1 MLYLQQLVKVFY
13 CSVCCKIVPI
23 TSRNMEHKIMKIFI
37 VRHGETDSNKAKKL
51 MGKSVDEPLNPE
63 GLKQAYEL
71 VENIHENDYDIIFTS
86 PLKRAQQ
93 TAKIIADKIKV
104 PIIEKSEIVERDF
117 GSMVGKSWDEMINEV
132 KSENVNFKE
141 KDFEQKY
148 DYRPYG
154 GECVE
159 DVKERVLKFIDELK
173 TNYSDKKVL
182 IVAHGGIMK
191 LLHLLFLEK
200 TMDKTPDNIAI
211 HEFDI

>member
-1 MLYLQQLVKVFY
+1 
-13 CSVCCKIVPI
+13 
-23 TSRNMEHKIMKIFI
+23 MKISI

-51 MGKSVDEPLNPE
+51 MGKSVNEPLNPE
-63 GLKQAYEL
+63 GIKQAYEL
-71 VENIHENDYDIIFTS
+71 AKNISRNGFDVIFTS

-93 TAKIIADKIKV
+93 TAEIIADKIKV
-104 PIIEKSEIVERDF
+104 PVIEKSEIEERDF
-117 GSMVGKSWDEMINEV
+117 GNMAGKSWDEMINEV

-141 KDFEQKY
+141 IDFEQKY

-159 DVKERVLKFIDELK
+159 DVRERVLKFIDELK

-182 IVAHGGIMK
+182 VVAHGGIMK

-200 TMDKTPDNIAI
+200 TMDKTPDNMAI
-211 HEFDI
+211 HEFEI